1 MSGEDSEVITGK
13 TLQSGNKTYALLYV
27 SFADALVGQVAG
39 FRLQQLDIFP
49 TGRKG
54 GYSTGSECWEE
65 SQPVIIARQY

>member
-39 FRLQQLDIFP
+39 FRLQ
-49 TGRKG
+49 
-54 GYSTGSECWEE
+54 
-65 SQPVIIARQY
+65 